1 MSWEKVQIS
10 RKNKSPELQNFHF
23 KRHMALPHP
32 SDTLGTLWHLGGP
45 GECVIQHDSWRQED
59 WQGLSPGVRKGELC
73 LWNSDLSISLSSS
86 SKSYPSC
93 LGEGSITKEAALRD
107 QLDPPKQ
114 AASCL
119 QNFSATDKTAS
130 VSAFHFRPLNSLQP
144 RTSPGQHCGQLLF
157 LLCGASGSSAV
168 GLFISLHS
176 FSSLP
181 DTCILQAA
189 LECWVSR
196 NNGRLWT
203 GLRPGPSQY
212 LLQCEATVL
221 KLLPSRTQQW
231 GVPRGFEI
239 FILTRG
245 KREVEMS
252 K

>member
-1 MSWEKVQIS
+1 
-10 RKNKSPELQNFHF
+10 
-23 KRHMALPHP
+23 MALPHP
-32 SDTLGTLWHLGGP
+32 SDTLGMLWPLGGP
-45 GECVIQHDSWRQED
+45 GGCVIQHDSWRQED
-59 WQGLSPGVRKGELC
+59 WQGLGPGIRKGELC
-73 LWNSDLSISLSSS
+73 LWNSELSISLSSS
-86 SKSYPSC
+86 PKSCPYCPRQ
-93 LGEGSITKEAALRD
+93 GGITPKEAARRD

-119 QNFSATDKTAS
+119 LNFSAADKTAS
-130 VSAFHFRPLNSLQP
+130 VSALQALSSLLP
-144 RTSPGQHCGQLLF
+144 CTSPGRLCGQLLF
-157 LLCGASGSSAV
+157 PLYSSAV
-168 GLFISLHS
+168 GLFISLHGL
-176 FSSLP
+176 SSLP
-181 DTCILQAA
+181 DTCVLQAV

-212 LLQCEATVL
+212 LLECEATVL

-245 KREVEMS
+245 KRGVEMS